1 MSAQPADASTRVAAI
16 SAHLRGRILTGQL
29 SPGDREPL
37 VRALARAHNVSPF
50 TAARVYELLVAEGL
64 IEARRVSGYYVARD
78 TEAFGASALPGPEP
92 LVDSVW
98 ALRLSVQSGPLG
110 GGLT

>member
-29 SPGDREPL
+29 SPGDREP
-37 VRALARAHNVSPF
+37 
-50 TAARVYELLVAEGL
+50 LVAEGL